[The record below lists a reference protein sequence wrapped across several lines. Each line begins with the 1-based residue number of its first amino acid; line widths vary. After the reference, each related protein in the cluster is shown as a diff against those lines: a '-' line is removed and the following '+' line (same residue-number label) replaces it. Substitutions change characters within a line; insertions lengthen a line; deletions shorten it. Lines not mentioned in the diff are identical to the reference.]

1 MKNLIRPYLEP
12 NQLKKL
18 IKGKCPSSI
27 NNVIEDQKLQTKEFF
42 IIWIENSS
50 LFEGNP
56 VSFLPNGPKET

>member
-42 IIWIENSS
+42 II
-50 LFEGNP
+50 
-56 VSFLPNGPKET
+56 

>member
-27 NNVIEDQKLQTKEFF
+27 NNVVKDQKLQTKEFF